1 MDSIKVSGFIG
12 RKITKTEAIR
22 ALAEAGR
29 KTNKVKMHA
38 AAAAAVLVHGCV
50 QALACVCVCVC
61 TRAFYNPITPK
72 LWRRRWRPCPER
84 LSLFLCVSLLN
95 ILENENASRCLAA
108 IYDVQYAKQLRRIR
122 FPLRSCLV
130 LCSQTHET
138 HALVRFDC
146 CYIEFKLKLRSNTQR
161 HIQPTDRPDAPR
173 KRYCSTRYSA
183 AFSPE
188 R

>member
-38 AAAAAVLVHGCV
+38 AAAAFVLVHGCV

-72 LWRRRWRPCPER
+72 L
-84 LSLFLCVSLLN
+84 
-95 ILENENASRCLAA
+95 
-108 IYDVQYAKQLRRIR
+108 
-122 FPLRSCLV
+122 
-130 LCSQTHET
+130 
-138 HALVRFDC
+138 
-146 CYIEFKLKLRSNTQR
+146 
-161 HIQPTDRPDAPR
+161 
-173 KRYCSTRYSA
+173 
-183 AFSPE
+183 
-188 R
+188 